1 MNILVVGSGS
11 WGTALS
17 CLLGQVHSSVTLL
30 GRTARDVSALR
41 DAHENARYLPGVHIP
56 ATVVITEDWEWS
68 VPRADC
74 IVIAVPSEHLRHTA
88 ALLAPLIREGAVL
101 VSAAKGFEPGTL
113 RTMSQVASDEL
124 GAAFSGQIVVL
135 SGPTIARE
143 CAEGLPAAAVVAG
156 NDAQTVLRIQEM
168 FLGSTLR
175 TYTSDDPVG
184 VEIGGAVKNIIAIA
198 AGICDGLEIGDNGKS
213 AIITRGL
220 AEMVRFGMTRA
231 KDPLT
236 FAGLSGLGDCLVTCM
251 SPLSR
256 NRRLGEAIGRGR
268 SLDEALVS
276 LHGMV
281 AEGVAATRALVA
293 SGGLSRDDM
302 PITFAVHDVLF
313 GQVPTGQALE
323 SLLQRS
329 ASGELRGIRY
339 TVP

>member
-17 CLLGQVHSSVTLL
+17 IILGKVHASVTLL
-30 GRTARDVSALR
+30 CRTPH
-41 DAHENARYLPGVHIP
+41 DAAILNESHENAKYLPGIHIP
-56 ATVVITEDWEWS
+56 STVLSTADVEWC

-74 IVIAVPSEHLRHTA
+74 IVIAVPSEHLPHSIHM
-88 ALLAPLIREGAVL
+88 LKPYIREDAVIS
-101 VSAAKGFEPGTL
+101 SAVKGFEPSTL
-113 RTMSQVASDEL
+113 NTMSQVIANVL
-124 GAAFSGQIVVL
+124 GPQSSGQIVVL

-156 NDAQTVLRIQEM
+156 GNAKTVLHIQKM
-168 FLGSTLR
+168 FQGTTLR
-175 TYTSDDPVG
+175 TYVTDDTAG

-198 AGICDGLEIGDNGKS
+198 AGICDGLEIGDNGKA

-220 AEMVRFGMTRA
+220 TEMVRFGMTRA

-251 SPLSR
+251 SPHSR
-256 NRRLGEAIGRGR
+256 NRRLGEAVGSGK
-268 SLDEALVS
+268 SLDDARES

-281 AEGVAATRALVA
+281 AEGVLATRALVEH
-293 SGGLSRDDM
+293 SGLSRDDL

-313 GQVPTGQALE
+313 AHVPTGQALE
-323 SLLQRS
+323 ALLQRT

-339 TVP
+339 TEA

>member
-30 GRTARDVSALR
+30 GRTAGDVASISET
-41 DAHENARYLPGVHIP
+41 HENAKYLPGIHIP
-56 ATVVITEDWEWS
+56 ATVAITDDLEWS

-74 IVIAVPSEHLRHTA
+74 ILLAVPSEHLPHTVEQLCP
-88 ALLAPLIREGAVL
+88 LLREGAVV
-101 VSAAKGFEPGTL
+101 VSAVKGFEPSTL
-113 RTMSQVASDEL
+113 RTMSQVTADAL
-124 GAAFSGQIVVL
+124 GPTFSGDCVVL

-156 NDAQTVLRIQEM
+156 ESAKAVLQIQQAFM
-168 FLGSTLR
+168 GTALR
-175 TYTSDDPVG
+175 TYTSNDPVG

-231 KDPLT
+231 RDPLT

-268 SLDEALVS
+268 TLDEALIS

-281 AEGVAATRALVA
+281 AEGVAATRALVEH
-293 SGGLSRDDM
+293 SGMGRDDL
-302 PITFAVHDVLF
+302 PITHAVHDVLF
-313 GQVPTGQALE
+313 RQIPTAE
-323 SLLQRS
+323 AMEALLQRA